1 MLMFYAGYESID
13 TDVAVFKT
21 ENQRDKWLK
30 EWSVLDRV
38 PLSADEV
45 WLILDGMPDH
55 VQRETDIF
63 DDTITWLINPY
74 NLD

>member
-1 MLMFYAGYESID
+1 MFFAGYGYLN

-30 EWSVLDRV
+30 EWSVFDRV

-55 VQRETDIF
+55 VRRETDIF

>member
-1 MLMFYAGYESID
+1 MFFAGYGYLN

-30 EWSVLDRV
+30 EWSVFDRV

-45 WLILDGMPDH
+45 WLIFDGMPDH
-55 VQRETDIF
+55 VERETDVL
-63 DDTITWLINPY
+63 DDSIIWLLNPINS
-74 NLD
+74 NM

>member
-13 TDVAVFKT
+13 TDVAVFET
-21 ENQRDKWLK
+21 EQQRDNWVKA
-30 EWSVLDRV
+30 WSVFDRV
-38 PLSADEV
+38 SLSAEEV
-45 WLILDGMPDH
+45 WLILDGMPDY
-55 VQRETDIF
+55 VRRETDIF

>member
-1 MLMFYAGYESID
+1 MFFAGYGYLN

-30 EWSVLDRV
+30 EWSVFDRV

-45 WLILDGMPDH
+45 WLILDGMPDR
-55 VQRETDIF
+55 VPEI
-63 DDTITWLINPY
+63 
-74 NLD
+74 

>member
-1 MLMFYAGYESID
+1 MFFAGYGYLN

-30 EWSVLDRV
+30 EWSVFDRV

-45 WLILDGMPDH
+45 WLILDGMPGH
-55 VQRETDIF
+55 VRRETDIF

>member
-1 MLMFYAGYESID
+1 MYYAGYGFLN

-21 ENQRDKWLK
+21 ERQRDNWVKA
-30 EWSVLDRV
+30 WSAFDRV
-38 PLSADEV
+38 SLSAEEV
-45 WLILDGMPDH
+45 WLILDGMPDY
-55 VQRETDIF
+55 VRRETDIF

>member
-1 MLMFYAGYESID
+1 MYYAGYRYLD

-21 ENQRDKWLK
+21 ERQRDAWIN
-30 EWSVLDRV
+30 EWSAFTRV
-38 PLSADEV
+38 SLSAEEV

-55 VQRETDIF
+55 VKRETDIL
-63 DDTITWLINPY
+63 DDSIMWLINPC

>member
-1 MLMFYAGYESID
+1 MFFAGYGYLN

-30 EWSVLDRV
+30 EWSVFDRV
-38 PLSADEV
+38 PLSANEV
-45 WLILDGMPDH
+45 WLILDGMPHH
-55 VQRETDIF
+55 VQRVTDIL

>member
-1 MLMFYAGYESID
+1 MYYAGYGYSN

-30 EWSVLDRV
+30 EWSVFDRV

-55 VQRETDIF
+55 VQRVTDIL